1 MQYFL
6 IFTLNMVWLT
16 IAISLVRS
24 RGKKGS
30 FSAGRF
36 DFVAMKGRHYSE
48 GCTIKFGPRLLCST
62 ATPSSGDISNGQK
75 RPDNRRISYKDT
87 YISKKKTDTNS
98 TIDLNSNSTSPI
110 ASAPSFNNNTGNST
124 FSRVSKNQKKVESV
138 DRERKP
144 HTRKEKQ
151 RASPN
156 EEFTEEFRHVS
167 RTRDFT
173 SAMALYAS
181 MKKNKFYPRENVLT
195 GLLSIC
201 MRKEH
206 LINALEIYADFFAA
220 GFPPN
225 ESAYMSL
232 IRCYSD
238 DGQIDE
244 ALRLIEEMNDGKDET
259 RPKLRTY
266 HPILE
271 AVCRN
276 NDFDGAM
283 LIIQQIKNA
292 SLVPRSE
299 QLTLLLEVAVTSGSL
314 NSVDKRKLMTSL
326 LESASIDLLGIET
339 QEIRRVVSAYC
350 GSNMTEVL
358 SEGILIESR
367 KDLPGEILDSG
378 DNPFAKNVSSIVTAM
393 NSTYPNV
400 PTLLTDTMS
409 SPAVIDN
416 TIPLGFDSWN
426 NEGIK

>member
-1 MQYFL
+1 
-6 IFTLNMVWLT
+6 MVWLT
-16 IAISLVRS
+16 LAISLVRS
-24 RGKKGS
+24 RGRKES
-30 FSAGRF
+30 LSAGRF
-36 DFVAMKGRHYSE
+36 DFVAVKGRHYSE
-48 GCTIKFGPRLLCST
+48 GCTRKFGPRLLCST

-75 RPDNRRISYKDT
+75 PPDNRRISYKDT

-110 ASAPSFNNNTGNST
+110 ASAPSFNNNTGKST
-124 FSRVSKNQKKVESV
+124 FSRVSKSQKKVESF
-138 DRERKP
+138 DREMNP
-144 HTRKEKQ
+144 HTRDEMKKQ
-151 RASPN
+151 RSGPN

-167 RTRDFT
+167 RTRDFA

-181 MKKNKFYPRENVLT
+181 MKKKKFYPRENVLT

-238 DGQIDE
+238 NGQIDE
-244 ALRLIEEMNDGKDET
+244 ALRLIKEMYDGNDET

-283 LIIQQIKNA
+283 LIIQQIQNA
-292 SLVPRSE
+292 SLVPKSE

-314 NSVDKRKLMTSL
+314 DSVDKRKLMTSL

-339 QEIRRVVSAYC
+339 QEIRRIVSAYC
-350 GSNMTEVL
+350 RSNMTEVL

-400 PTLLTDTMS
+400 PTLLTDTVDS
-409 SPAVIDN
+409 AVIDN
-416 TIPLGFDSWN
+416 TIPIGFDSWN
-426 NEGIK
+426 NEGNK